1 MAYMLPFSRFPEKP
15 CEEGTISL
23 ALTGPEHFPALG
35 LGGLDILWAKEASPP
50 SHPFLATLGLRMLV
64 IAGP

>member
-1 MAYMLPFSRFPEKP
+1 MAYMLPVSRFPEKW
-15 CEEGTISL
+15 CEEGSILL

-35 LGGLDILWAKEASPP
+35 LGGLDILWAKGASPS
-50 SHPFLATLGLRMLV
+50 SHPFLAMLGLRMLV